1 MVSRREAERQRSE
14 RRRRAA
20 GALPRA
26 EWRKRGAERK
36 RAARAMYAAGVSAR
50 RVAWALGVSRRQI
63 GRYLQ
68 PRREALDRA
77 RRAVRPEQAEIEY
90 DAACRAA
97 RKRPRL
103 RWNLSHER
111 RRAATVAV
119 LLATPFATVRAVA
132 RALAVSESTC
142 HSYLSD
148 LEDVSWATA
157 YGEDLADRYAELLE
171 LRVAKEVAKDGRLW
185 TLAELLSAA
194 PSGDYA
200 ARETIRV
207 RRRADFAWSAEV
219 RTMIAIGPRIGVPA
233 DETAKLERMLRLQ
246 RVMAP
251 VAVAFAVDEM
261 LGAVA

>member
-1 MVSRREAERQRSE
+1 MNRREAERLRSE
-14 RRRRAA
+14 RRRVRR
-20 GALPRA
+20 ALPRA

-36 RAARAMYAAGVSAR
+36 RAARAMYAAGVAVR

-142 HSYLSD
+142 HRYLSD
-148 LEDVSWATA
+148 LEGPSWAAGYAA
-157 YGEDLADRYAELLE
+157 YLADRYAELLE
-171 LRVAKEVAKDGRLW
+171 LRVAKVAKDGRRW
-185 TLAELLSAA
+185 TLAELLAA
-194 PSGDYA
+194 VPPGDKA

-207 RRRADFAWSAEV
+207 RRRADFAWCAEV
-219 RTMIAIGPRIGVPA
+219 RTLIAIGPRIGVPA
-233 DETAKLERMLRLQ
+233 HETAKMKRILRLQ
-246 RVMAP
+246 REMAP

>member
-1 MVSRREAERQRSE
+1 MNRREAERLRSE

-36 RAARAMYAAGVSAR
+36 RAARAMYAAGVAVR

-132 RALAVSESTC
+132 RALAVSEYVPSLPVG
-142 HSYLSD
+142 S
-148 LEDVSWATA
+148 
-157 YGEDLADRYAELLE
+157 GGAELG
-171 LRVAKEVAKDGRLW
+171 GRLRSV
-185 TLAELLSAA
+185 L
-194 PSGDYA
+194 G
-200 ARETIRV
+200 
-207 RRRADFAWSAEV
+207 
-219 RTMIAIGPRIGVPA
+219 GP
-233 DETAKLERMLRLQ
+233 LR
-246 RVMAP
+246 
-251 VAVAFAVDEM
+251 
-261 LGAVA
+261 

>member
-1 MVSRREAERQRSE
+1 MVSRREAERLRSE

-36 RAARAMYAAGVSAR
+36 RAARALYASGVSVR

-90 DAACRAA
+90 NATCRAA
-97 RKRPRL
+97 SKRPRL

-132 RALAVSESTC
+132 RALAVSEATC

-148 LEDVSWATA
+148 LEGVSWATA

-171 LRVAKEVAKDGRLW
+171 LRVAKEGRLW
-185 TLAELLSAA
+185 TLAELLAA
-194 PSGDYA
+194 VPPGDKA

-207 RRRADFAWSAEV
+207 RRRADFAWCAEV
-219 RTMIAIGPRIGVPA
+219 RTLIAIGPRIGVPA
-233 DETAKLERMLRLQ
+233 RETAKMKRILRLQ
-246 RVMAP
+246 REMAP